1 MDHTMRVSNGTAVI
15 AQADAILVFDAAAS
29 VAQFETINRHV
40 AQSDASLSIYNVQRE
55 ILAGK
60 LPGRAAKQVKLGI
73 WILGRCFR
81 CLRSLCF
88 RNLRFGRRRLGWL
101 LFGGLWLLLLLLFLR
116 WLLNLFHFIFVS
128 HGKYSSSQK
137 NGVHNI
143 IQAWLTVCSPF
154 DSAM

>member
-1 MDHTMRVSNGTAVI
+1 M
-15 AQADAILVFDAAAS
+15 
-29 VAQFETINRHV
+29 
-40 AQSDASLSIYNVQRE
+40 
-55 ILAGK
+55 
-60 LPGRAAKQVKLGI
+60 
-73 WILGRCFR
+73 CFR
-81 CLRSLCF
+81 CLRSLSF

-154 DSAM
+154 DSAINFFLERTLNGTVVQLGSPTQRLLTSSRNGPARKRPLGHRLPYRASLMHIMRSARSAT